1 MRNTLRARCDS
12 WPWGKGVF
20 QEKTTGQM
28 DILFQRNGGSTQRTC
43 TGSGQAESQLW
54 EGEVDSVQTISV
66 HGAFSTKRNIFIKA
80 LLSRLSSLSRRGN
93 KQGCYTHELIGTVP
107 THRRHVQIW
116 ARQIPAGRR
125 GNVISLIP
133 NHEAICTWYLLEKGN
148 QCSPVEWLWL
158 YQTYPKVHPISMSS
172 WLTQSKTNSV
182 FSVYTFFYS
191 S

>member
-1 MRNTLRARCDS
+1 MTLRKRCFPRKKQQDR
-12 WPWGKGVF
+12 WTYYF
-20 QEKTTGQM
+20 RET
-28 DILFQRNGGSTQRTC
+28 GGSTQRTC
-43 TGSGQAESQLW
+43 TGSGQEESQLW
-54 EGEVDSVQTISV
+54 EGEVDSVQTVSV
-66 HGAFSTKRNIFIKA
+66 HDAFSTKRNIFIKA

-148 QCSPVEWLWL
+148 QYSPVEWLWL
-158 YQTYPKVHPISMSS
+158 YQPHPKVHPISTSS
-172 WLTQSKTNSV
+172 WLTQSKRNSV